1 MVRTGYTADIFLIR
15 YLRRYYPDV
24 HSRLCRKV
32 KVAFARE
39 GDKHESDAFIRA
51 LEEAT
56 RNTVLTEADYEAIAA
71 EVRANREHREQAE
84 G

>member
-1 MVRTGYTADIFLIR
+1 MPNKPNVNNRQVG
-15 YLRRYYPDV
+15 LRPSV
-24 HSRLCRKV
+24 ELCRKV
-32 KVAFARE
+32 KVGFGRA

-56 RNTVLTEADYEAIAA
+56 RDVVLTEADYDAIAA
-71 EVRANREHREQAE
+71 EVRANRTHREEME

>member
-1 MVRTGYTADIFLIR
+1 MPNKPNPNNRQVG
-15 YLRRYYPDV
+15 LRPSV
-24 HSRLCRKV
+24 ELCRKV

-39 GDKHESDAFIRA
+39 GDKHESEAFIRA

-56 RNTVLTEADYEAIAA
+56 RNTVLTEADYDAIAA
-71 EVRANREHREQAE
+71 EVRANRAHREQAE